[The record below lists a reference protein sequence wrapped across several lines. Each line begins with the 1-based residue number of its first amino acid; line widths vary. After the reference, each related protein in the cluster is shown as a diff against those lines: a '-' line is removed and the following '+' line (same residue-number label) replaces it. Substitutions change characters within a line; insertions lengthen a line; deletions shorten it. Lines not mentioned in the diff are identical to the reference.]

1 MFQIIEVTAAAINRV
16 TDSRFPKKKI
26 KNLKQD
32 YNSRFQEFDT
42 NSYQDFQDFKI
53 RNLNLLLQP
62 KMLRN

>member
-16 TDSRFPKKKI
+16 TDSRFPKKI